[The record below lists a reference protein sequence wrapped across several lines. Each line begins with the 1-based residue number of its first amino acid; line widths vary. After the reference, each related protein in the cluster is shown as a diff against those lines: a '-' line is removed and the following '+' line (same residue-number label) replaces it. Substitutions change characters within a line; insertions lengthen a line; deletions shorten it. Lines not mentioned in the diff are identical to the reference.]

1 MNLQIPKLNVSY
13 KPQIITPKFVGTVKE
28 LLKIKINSAFSNPK
42 FVSDVT
48 KPMNLDD
55 IIDKEVQKLS
65 GFFINY
71 VTLLISLSF
80 LLGGELQRVALIL
93 ALGKTADVYL
103 IDEPSAYLDS
113 EKRIIAAK
121 VIKQFILKSKKT
133 ALIVEHDFI
142 MATYL
147 ADQYLKE
154 YNAL

>member
-65 GFFINY
+65 SDGAIRE
-71 VTLLISLSF
+71 SW
-80 LLGGELQRVALIL
+80 
-93 ALGKTADVYL
+93 
-103 IDEPSAYLDS
+103 
-113 EKRIIAAK
+113 
-121 VIKQFILKSKKT
+121 
-133 ALIVEHDFI
+133 H
-142 MATYL
+142 
-147 ADQYLKE
+147 
-154 YNAL
+154 